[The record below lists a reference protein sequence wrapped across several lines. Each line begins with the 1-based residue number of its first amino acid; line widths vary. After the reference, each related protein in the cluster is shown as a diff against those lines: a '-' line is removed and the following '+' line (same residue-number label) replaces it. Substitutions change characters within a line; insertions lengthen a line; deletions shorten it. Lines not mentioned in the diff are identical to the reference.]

1 MKAVRS
7 FLLICFLTVIVVGQG
22 READK
27 ENTQIDLM
35 NFVNRPADYLGRR
48 VAFTA
53 DVVSVSADY
62 RAIDVFDSKSKALIG
77 VSLSQLSRQMRQT
90 LVNEPVR
97 RVSVYGRIEMK
108 RGRPVIKAEKITPLE
123 FPMVATK

>member
-7 FLLICFLTVIVVGQG
+7 FLLICVFAVIAVAQG
-22 READK
+22 RDADK
-27 ENTQIDLM
+27 DYTQIDLV

-48 VAFTA
+48 VAITA
-53 DVVSVSADY
+53 DVISVSADY
-62 RAIDVFDSKSKALIG
+62 RAIDVFDSRSKALIG
-77 VSLSQLSRQMRQT
+77 VSLSQLSRQLRQS

-108 RGRPVIKAEKITPLE
+108 RGRAVIKAEKVTPLDS
-123 FPMVATK
+123 PLVAKN

>member
-7 FLLICFLTVIVVGQG
+7 FLLICIFAVIAVAQG

-27 ENTQIDLM
+27 DFLQVDLM

-48 VAFTA
+48 VAITA
-53 DVVSVSADY
+53 DVISVSADY

-77 VSLSQLSRQMRQT
+77 VSLSQLSRQTRQA

-97 RVSVYGRIEMK
+97 RVSVYGRVEMK
-108 RGRPVIKAEKITPLE
+108 RGRAVIKAEKVTPLE
-123 FPMVATK
+123 FPMVASK